1 MRIDPSVTLR
11 PDLGTI
17 AYEYVADAARQGFV
31 AQRVLPKFPTTN
43 RSGQYPELEPKV
55 FLEMA
60 NLARAPRSA
69 YKRGDWSATWKNY
82 DCAEYG
88 YEEPLDDVEATMVRS
103 YFDAEAVCVQR
114 ATLMILRAQEKRVAD
129 LLTNTSTFTNS
140 AATTAWTTP
149 ATADPLADVNRAK
162 SAIKLATGIEP
173 DTIVLTDKA
182 YRAVC
187 NCASVLDRV
196 KYTNPAVVRGDL
208 TEDILKTYFGVSN
221 IFVAGAVYNQN
232 GRNKTESIAR
242 IWTDAK
248 VFVCKLSGSGSDL
261 KEPGLGRTFVWE
273 PDSPDI
279 VTVEQYREEATR
291 STIYRVRQ
299 HVCEK
304 IQLAAAGYILTGCV
318 A

>member
-11 PDLGTI
+11 PDLGTV
-17 AYEYVADAARQGFV
+17 AYEYMADAASQGFI
-31 AQRVLPKFPTTN
+31 ARRVLPEFSTQN

-55 FLEMA
+55 FLE
-60 NLARAPRSA
+60 LADLKRAPRSA
-69 YKRGDWSATWKNY
+69 YKRGDWSATWKDY
-82 DCAEYG
+82 DCQEYG

-103 YFDAEAVCVQR
+103 YFDAEVVSVQR
-114 ATLMILRAQEKRVAD
+114 ATLMLLRAEEKRVAD
-129 LLTNTSTFTNS
+129 LLTNTSTFSNS
-140 AATTAWTTP
+140 AATAAWTSS
-149 ATADPLADVNRAK
+149 ASADPLADVNTAK
-162 SAIKLATGIEP
+162 EAIKLATGIEP

-208 TEDILKTYFGVSN
+208 TEDILKTYFGVTN
-221 IFVAGAVYNQN
+221 IFVAGAVYNAAA
-232 GRNKTESIAR
+232 RNKTESISR

-261 KEPGLGRTFVWE
+261 KVPGLGRTFKWA
-273 PDSPDI
+273 PDAPDI

-304 IQLAAAGYILTGCV
+304 IQLAKAGYILTGCV